1 VVEPVSIID
10 ESTIPSMRHA
20 EPYTRVRFLMHRKA
34 LISINMKKKLTFL
47 SIIINYLSIIK
58 CNSVK
63 GDTTWS
69 KLTRRVH
76 VEFNEDAI
84 F

>member
-1 VVEPVSIID
+1 
-10 ESTIPSMRHA
+10 
-20 EPYTRVRFLMHRKA
+20 
-34 LISINMKKKLTFL
+34 MKKKLTFL

-58 CNSVK
+58 FNSVK